1 MMDLE
6 FKVLHSTT
14 PMFANAKKIE
24 EVMAEEAKA
33 GWQLLEKLDNYKLRL
48 QRDISHRSQDK
59 DLGFD
64 AYRSQVGVPNIIT
77 YGIAAIATLAVV
89 YLIFAMVGA
98 V

>member
-14 PMFANAKKIE
+14 PLFTSSKKIDE
-24 EVMAEEAKA
+24 IMAEESKA

-48 QRDISHRSQDK
+48 QRNISHRSKDQ

-64 AYRSQVGVPNIIT
+64 AYRSQVGVNNMIVYSIT
-77 YGIAAIATLAVV
+77 AAVTLGVV
-89 YLIFAMVGA
+89 YAIFVLVGA

>member
-24 EVMAEEAKA
+24 EVMAQEAQA

-48 QRDISHRSQDK
+48 QRNISHRSK
-59 DLGFD
+59 DQNLGFD
-64 AYRSQVGVPNIIT
+64 AYRSQVGVNNMIVYSIT
-77 YGIAAIATLAVV
+77 AAVTLGVV
-89 YLIFAMVGA
+89 YAIFVLVGA